1 MKRDYPLNKL
11 AILAFALLFFF
22 STMLWYLANG
32 SLNDYLKSQ
41 VLLQSEYYSGQQ
53 SHLVSADFSNNT
65 GIATFKQL
73 SLNNLEGLTQSH
85 VLKID
90 EISAQLAKVPT
101 QQLSSPSIQKKTTT
115 LVHIT
120 ELRLS
125 SVNAWSE
132 LTDTGETN
140 LVVYLNKINTQLAT
154 DYPALYP
161 QISAK
166 LYAKEH
172 PELNEAIALAS
183 LEQGEIDKK
192 IETNQA
198 IIASKAAKKKKRL
211 LGKATTRVKISEVI
225 IDDLML
231 TMITGNKEIE
241 RKSTAKNLKNISLG
255 SFGGENGLASNQ
267 LGGELLKQLLSELI
281 SIEETNRVKE

>member
-183 LEQGEIDKK
+183 LEQDEIDKK
-192 IETNQA
+192 VETNQA